1 MECVDCSG
9 VPLNLKEDEHSLEW
23 IHGLH
28 HGVLRLEYVST
39 SLSHEASYCLNLSIP
54 EDNSLM
60 TKLLDRLYSYVHDS
74 SQRLPWWFT
83 RHSVARPRF
92 FAVVFGVCVDVFAAL
107 CLWR

>member
-60 TKLLDRLYSYVHDS
+60 TKLLDRLYSYVYNS
-74 SQRLPWWFT
+74 SQRLSWWFT
-83 RHSVARPRF
+83 RHSVHGRDSLLWYLA
-92 FAVVFGVCVDVFAAL
+92 CVSMCLRL
-107 CLWR
+107 CVWR